1 MKKYISLSFL
11 LLFLLFAAIFSVT
24 AQNKDI
30 GLHAVGTPH
39 NPKVQ
44 MAWNR
49 YYDYAQITDF
59 CKRLQAAYPDLVKI
73 ESIGKSVQGKDIL
86 ALIITDFKTGAHE
99 NKPAFYADANIH
111 SNELQGTEMLMYK
124 AWYLVESFANVK
136 FVKDLL
142 TDRTFYILP
151 TINPDARDHFIKE
164 LNTTNSP
171 RSGLMPVDDDGDG
184 LVDEDSFDDI
194 NGDGEITLMRRKTPY
209 GRMKIDPNDP
219 HRMIPVKA
227 DEVGEYEMLGYEG
240 LDNDG
245 DGRIN
250 EDGAGRYDPNRDWGW
265 NWQPDYIQ
273 GGALKYPFSL
283 PETRAVMEFVMKHPN
298 IAGAQSYHNYGGMF
312 LRGPGAEEDQIYY
325 SQQDVAV
332 YDVIGK
338 LGEKLVPGYNY
349 YTLYKDLYTVYGG
362 EIDWLA
368 SSRGIFTFSNELM
381 TAYLLF
387 NAKPTG
393 ENRFQDNQFYEF
405 DKYMLFGDA
414 FVDWKPAKHPQYG
427 DIEVG
432 GFKKNYVRNHP
443 GFLLEYDGHR
453 NMSFT
458 MYHADQ
464 MPKLEVQKVEKQSIA
479 GGLTQIT
486 ATVANVRIIPTHS
499 SHDIKF
505 KIERPDYISLK
516 GAEVVAGML
525 MQNLDFNV
533 GIEQKTNPSTIEV
546 ANIQGMSAVVVRWV
560 VKGNPSNYDIEVN
573 SRKGGVVSKSGT
585 FGK

>member
-11 LLFLLFAAIFSVT
+11 SLFLLFATVFSVT

-73 ESIGKSVQGKDIL
+73 EPIGKSVQGKDIWV
-86 ALIITDFKTGAHE
+86 LIITDFKTDAHE

-111 SNELQGTEMLMYK
+111 SNELQGSEMLMYK

-136 FVKDLL
+136 FIKDLL
-142 TDRTFYILP
+142 TDKTFYILP

-184 LVDEDSFDDI
+184 LIDEDTFDDI

-219 HRMIPVKA
+219 NRMIPVKA

-250 EDGAGRYDPNRDWGW
+250 EDGPGRYDPNRDWGW

-325 SQQDVAV
+325 NQQDVAV

-464 MPKLEVQKVEKQSIA
+464 MPKLEVQKVEKQSLA
-479 GGLTQIT
+479 GGFTQIT
-486 ATVANVRIIPTHS
+486 ATVANMRIIPTHS
-499 SHDIKF
+499 SHDIRF

-533 GIEQKTNPSTIEV
+533 GVEQKTTPSTVEV
-546 ANIQGMSAVVVRWV
+546 ANIAGMSAVVVRWI
-560 VKGNPSNYDIEVN
+560 VKGNPSSYNIEVN
-573 SRKGGVVSKSGT
+573 SRKGGVVNKSGT

>member
-1 MKKYISLSFL
+1 MKKNISLSFL
-11 LLFLLFAAIFSVT
+11 SLFLLFATVFSVT

-73 ESIGKSVQGKDIL
+73 EPIGKSVQGKDIWV
-86 ALIITDFKTGAHE
+86 LIITDFKTDAHE

-111 SNELQGTEMLMYK
+111 SNELQGSEMLMYK

-136 FVKDLL
+136 FIKDLL
-142 TDRTFYILP
+142 TDKTFYILP

-184 LVDEDSFDDI
+184 LIDEDTFDDI

-219 HRMIPVKA
+219 NRMIPVKA

-250 EDGAGRYDPNRDWGW
+250 EDGPGRYDPNRDWGW

-325 SQQDVAV
+325 NQQDVAV

-464 MPKLEVQKVEKQSIA
+464 MPKLEVQKVEKQSLA
-479 GGLTQIT
+479 GGFTQIT
-486 ATVANVRIIPTHS
+486 ATVANMRIIPTHS
-499 SHDIKF
+499 SHDIRF
-505 KIERPDYISLK
+505 KIERSDYISLK

-533 GIEQKTNPSTIEV
+533 GVEQKTTPSTVEV
-546 ANIQGMSAVVVRWV
+546 ANIAGMSAVVVRWI
-560 VKGNPSNYDIEVN
+560 VKGNPSSYNIEVN
-573 SRKGGVVSKSGT
+573 SRKGGVVNKSGT